1 MPCVYPLRVS
11 HTSRTIRTQE
21 NPISNVSKRLRRYGF
36 AVSALAVAASMVTG
50 PAFPSISGKNASQ
63 GSTVTCGNSGCAAD
77 SPELQMFALLNNDR
91 TAPEQAAETRGH
103 ARPLQWDPR
112 LAALARA
119 HSVELANG
127 SFSHMSADGSLP
139 SDRMSKAGIRWLYM
153 GENIAEARDVAQ
165 AEAAMMN
172 EPRFQQNHRG
182 NILNPNYSTVGVG
195 IVNGPDGML
204 YITQEFAQLR

>member
-1 MPCVYPLRVS
+1 L
-11 HTSRTIRTQE
+11 
-21 NPISNVSKRLRRYGF
+21 
-36 AVSALAVAASMVTG
+36 AASALAVICGLVTG
-50 PAFPSISGKNASQ
+50 PAFPAFPGKSASQ
-63 GSTVTCGNSGCAAD
+63 GTTVSCGNSGCAAD
-77 SPELQMFALLNNDR
+77 SPELQMLALMNSER
-91 TAPEQAAETRGH
+91 TAPEQAAETRGQ

-127 SFSHMSADGSLP
+127 LFSHVSADGSLP
-139 SDRMSKAGIRWLYM
+139 SDRMTRAGLRWLYM
-153 GENIAEARDVAQ
+153 GENIAEARDVSR

-172 EPRFQQNHRG
+172 EPRFQENHRA
-182 NILNPNYSTVGVG
+182 NILSPNYTVVGVG